1 MTSFLGRYADVFY
14 AFLRIVAGWCFML
27 HGAQKMLGVLGGQ
40 KATEPLMQLA
50 GTIEL
55 VGGFLILIGLF
66 SSWAAFLASGMM
78 AVAYWWKHAE
88 AAEYLFPVLE
98 GGGESAVLYCFIFLY
113 IAARGAGPLSIAS
126 ALGKPK
132 LG

>member
-1 MTSFLGRYADVFY
+1 MTSFLGRYADTFY

-27 HGAQKMLGVLGGQ
+27 HGAQKIFGVLGGQ
-40 KATEPLMQLA
+40 VATAPLMQLA
-50 GTIEL
+50 GWIEL

-66 SSWAAFLASGMM
+66 ASWAAFLASGQM
-78 AVAYWWKHAE
+78 AVAYWMQHADGSSF
-88 AAEYLFPVLE
+88 LFPLTN
-98 GGGESAVLYCFIFLY
+98 GGELAVVYCFLFLY
-113 IAARGAGPLSIAS
+113 VAARGAGPLSIAS

>member
-1 MTSFLGRYADVFY
+1 MTSFLGKYADVFY
-14 AFLRIVAGWCFML
+14 AFLRIVAGYMFML

-40 KATEPLMQLA
+40 KATEPLMQVA

-55 VGGFLILIGLF
+55 VGGFLIMIGFL
-66 SSWAAFLASGMM
+66 SSWAAFLAAGQM
-78 AVAYWWKHAE
+78 AVAYFMVHA
-88 AAEYLFPVLE
+88 AAADYLFPVVE
-98 GGGESAVLYCFIFLY
+98 HGGEPAVLYCFIFLY
-113 IAARGAGPLSIAS
+113 IAARGAGPLSVAS

>member
-1 MTSFLGRYADVFY
+1 MTSFLGKYADVFY
-14 AFLRIVAGWCFML
+14 AFLRIVAGYLFML
-27 HGAQKMLGVLGGQ
+27 HGAQKMFGVLGGQ
-40 KATEPLMQLA
+40 KVATPLMYLA

-66 SSWAAFLASGMM
+66 ASWAAFLASGQM
-78 AVAYWWKHAE
+78 AVAYWWRHAE

-98 GGGESAVLYCFIFLY
+98 HGGENAVLYCFIFLY
-113 IAARGAGPLSIAS
+113 IAARGAGPLSFAS